1 MHNVVEWE
9 ELNASLLHDY
19 NALPLS
25 EKKASHYGIPL
36 NAGEQAWIMSTC
48 IQYEGKDL
56 SFILKAT
63 SNYPYQTPNIYT
75 YPALETLKYP
85 HVETNGKLCVWPET
99 KQFDPTCRYYFQQLL
114 KDAHQLVTDI
124 LSGGLTEDFT
134 KGFNSYWNIN
144 VDQQYAI
151 QSLCD
156 ATDPRS
162 REVYTYCA
170 NRTYIFADD
179 KEKLKKYLINT
190 RIKVNVKDK
199 DLQQTFLMRVDTPW
213 HPQNYPKK
221 VENIFTHLSADVG
234 EQEAARFI
242 YQAITNDYSASPC
255 LLIVNTP
262 NGLTACGLIMEV
274 NDSDKRVCK
283 QRKALE
289 GVGRGFRKGTMN
301 ALKDF
306 MPRAKHKSV
315 RQLRGQRIDP
325 SWVLGRDCN
334 PDICEL
340 KNATVA
346 LIGLGSI
353 GSHLLPLLVRSG
365 VRNFVLIDPDIVE
378 AANVG
383 RQWYSINQ
391 IGTPKVSACNSELI
405 NQFPW
410 VSCKTYSVSWLQS
423 QQAISDFENAD
434 LIISATGSW
443 QSDCALGQ
451 LSEQDELPPILWAFT
466 ESYGAATH
474 AFYDPTGGF
483 ELANLFDKTGGFL
496 NSVASFNH
504 ETLKELPSCGGYFQS
519 YGMGELSQGHSMIG
533 KLALN
538 ALLGRLSNDQ
548 STYYIWVG
556 DKQVID
562 LNGGEWNPAFSDLHQ
577 LCHDGNCLVIR
588 S

>member
-1 MHNVVEWE
+1 MHNGVEWE
-9 ELNASLLHDY
+9 ALNASLLHDY
-19 NALPLS
+19 NALPIS
-25 EKKASHYGIPL
+25 DKKASHYGVPL
-36 NAGEQAWIMSTC
+36 NAGEQAWVIPTS

-63 SNYPYQTPNIYT
+63 CNYPFKVPDIYT
-75 YPALETLKYP
+75 FPALEMLKYP
-85 HVETNGKLCVWPET
+85 HVEKNGKLCVWPET
-99 KQFDPTCRYYFQQLL
+99 KQFDPTCKYYFQELL
-114 KDAHQLVTDI
+114 KDAHQLVTDV
-124 LSGGLTEDFT
+124 LSGSLTEDFA

-144 VDQQYAI
+144 VDQQYSV

-156 ATDPRS
+156 PTELRS

-179 KEKLKKYLINT
+179 KAQLNKHLINT
-190 RIKVNVKDK
+190 GIKANAKDK
-199 DLQQTFLMRVDTPW
+199 DLQKSFLMRVDTPW

-221 VENIFTHLSADVG
+221 VDNIFTHLRAEVG
-234 EQEAARFI
+234 EQEAARLI
-242 YQAITNDYSASPC
+242 YQAITNGYSASPC
-255 LLIVNTP
+255 LLMVNTP
-262 NGLTACGLIMEV
+262 NGLTVCGLMMAV
-274 NDSDKRVCK
+274 NNSDKRVCK
-283 QRKALE
+283 QRKELE
-289 GVGRGFRKGTMN
+289 GVGRGFRKGAMN

-325 SWVLGRDCN
+325 NWVLGRDCN
-334 PDICEL
+334 PDISEL

-346 LIGLGSI
+346 VIGLGSV

-383 RQWYSINQ
+383 RQWYGIHQ

-405 NQFPW
+405 KQFPW
-410 VSCKTYSVSWLQS
+410 VNCKTYCADWLQS
-423 QQAISDFENAD
+423 QQAISDFKRAD

-451 LSEQDELPPILWAFT
+451 LSERDELPPILSAFT

-474 AFYDPTGGF
+474 AFYDPTSGF
-483 ELANLFDKTGGFL
+483 ELVKLFDKTGGFS
-496 NSVASFNH
+496 NSVAIFNH

-519 YGMGELSQGHSMIG
+519 YGMGELSHGHSMIG
-533 KLALN
+533 QLALN
-538 ALLGRLSNDQ
+538 ALLGRLPCEQ

-562 LNGGEWNPAFSDLHQ
+562 LNGGEWNPVFSEQHQ

>member
-1 MHNVVEWE
+1 
-9 ELNASLLHDY
+9 
-19 NALPLS
+19 
-25 EKKASHYGIPL
+25 
-36 NAGEQAWIMSTC
+36 MSTC

-144 VDQQYAI
+144 VDQQYSI

-538 ALLGRLSNDQ
+538 ALLGKLSNDQ

>member
-63 SNYPYQTPNIYT
+63 SNYPYQIPNIYT

-144 VDQQYAI
+144 VDQQYSI